1 MKVILHLPHRPMI
14 VVQLVQECALL
25 LVVQDVQ
32 INVRINA
39 QDVQVLAQGLV
50 KEDVPVAVLADVLVL
65 VKETATD
72 IVPVVVETMDVA
84 LTANQLDAKEMAA
97 SKIAFMIV
105 LLVVGL
111 DIN

>member
-1 MKVILHLPHRPMI
+1 MRETHPLLHLLTT
-14 VVQLVQECALL
+14 VAQLVQECALL

-32 INVRINA
+32 TNVQINV
-39 QDVQVLAQGLV
+39 QDVQVLVLELV

-72 IVPVVVETMDVA
+72 IVPVVVEMTDVA

-97 SKIAFMIV
+97 GKIAFMIV